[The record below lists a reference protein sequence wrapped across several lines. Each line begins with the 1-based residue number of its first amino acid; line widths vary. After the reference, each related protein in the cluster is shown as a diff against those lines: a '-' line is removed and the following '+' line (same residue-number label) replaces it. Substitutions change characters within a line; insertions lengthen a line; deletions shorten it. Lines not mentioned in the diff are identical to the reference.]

1 MGREPEKNRRNTLLV
16 GIEFNMRVKLLAAGL
31 LVLLAATFAW
41 IYSMAVA
48 FVEFVDERERNPT
61 VD

>member
-1 MGREPEKNRRNTLLV
+1 
-16 GIEFNMRVKLLAAGL
+16 MRVKLLAAGL
-31 LVLLAATFAW
+31 LVLLAVTLAW

-48 FVEFVDERERNPT
+48 FVEFVDEQERNPT

>member
-1 MGREPEKNRRNTLLV
+1 
-16 GIEFNMRVKLLAAGL
+16 MRVKLLAAGL
-31 LVLLAATFAW
+31 FVLLVVALAW